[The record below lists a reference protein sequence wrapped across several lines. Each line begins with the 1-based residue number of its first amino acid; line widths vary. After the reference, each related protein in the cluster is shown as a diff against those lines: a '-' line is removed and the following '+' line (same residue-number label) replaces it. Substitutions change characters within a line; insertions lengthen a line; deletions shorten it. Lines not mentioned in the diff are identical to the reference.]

1 MFTKLLTTNHFIAL
15 GVAWAGSLWA
25 SYSYGQKNPKKHSF
39 LDIPP

>member
-1 MFTKLLTTNHFIAL
+1 MFTKPLTTNHFIAI

-25 SYSYGQKNPKKHSF
+25 SYAYGQKNPNRNA